1 MYRALT
7 RGIQITV
14 TPQYLPERSSPEDS
28 RYFWAYRIEILNLSA
43 DRVQLRTRYWHIT
56 DETGQVQEVRGSGV
70 VGEQPVL
77 EPGGA
82 FEYTSGCPLNTPTG
96 IMVGHYVMV
105 TDREESFQAEIP
117 AFSLDSP
124 NARRTMN

>member
-7 RGIQITV
+7 RGIQVTV
-14 TPQYLPERSSPEDS
+14 TPQYMPERSEPEER
-28 RYFWAYRIEILNLSA
+28 RYFWAYRVEILNLSP
-43 DRVQLRTRYWHIT
+43 DRVQLRTRYWRIT
-56 DETGQVQEVRGSGV
+56 DQNGLVQEVTGPGV

-82 FEYTSGCPLNTPTG
+82 FDYTSGCPLTTPTG

-105 TDREESFQAEIP
+105 NDRGESFEAAIP
-117 AFSLDSP
+117 AFSLDVP
-124 NARRTMN
+124 AAKRTLN